1 MKHMKKGS
9 RWPVNPVVWVIVALL
24 VILGGYKFFY
34 PSHVEPEHT
43 TARQS
48 SSTKVIDVEE
58 GSSSA
63 KKATTKKHKHKSS
76 KDKLWTKKQDAKL
89 AAFISDWQQTMG
101 QSYTGTNSGS
111 SVTFQG
117 VTLPDYLSTG
127 TVYVNQQPVTM
138 KWTTNKKD
146 GSDYQVVAAY
156 AGTQY
161 LYLFTFHQ
169 QTPEVLVTSQAASD
183 GVNFKVTENA
193 QLVNGFQNIVNGQ
206 NGTADATQLDPS

>member
-1 MKHMKKGS
+1 
-9 RWPVNPVVWVIVALL
+9 
-24 VILGGYKFFY
+24 
-34 PSHVEPEHT
+34 
-43 TARQS
+43 
-48 SSTKVIDVEE
+48 
-58 GSSSA
+58 
-63 KKATTKKHKHKSS
+63 
-76 KDKLWTKKQDAKL
+76 
-89 AAFISDWQQTMG
+89 MG

-146 GSDYQVVAAY
+146 DSDYRVVAAY

-183 GVNFKVTENA
+183 RVNFKVTENA
-193 QLVNGFQNIVNGQ
+193 QLISGFQNIVNGQ
-206 NGTADATQLDPS
+206 SESTNSSQQ

>member
-34 PSHVEPEHT
+34 PNHVEPEHT

-127 TVYVNQQPVTM
+127 TVYVNHR
-138 KWTTNKKD
+138 
-146 GSDYQVVAAY
+146 VVAAY

-183 GVNFKVTENA
+183 RVNFKVTENA
-193 QLVNGFQNIVNGQ
+193 QLISGFQNIVNGQ
-206 NGTADATQLDPS
+206 SESTNSSQQ

>member
-34 PSHVEPEHT
+34 PNHVEPEHT

-58 GSSSA
+58 GLSSA

-206 NGTADATQLDPS
+206 SESTNSSQQ

>member
-1 MKHMKKGS
+1 M
-9 RWPVNPVVWVIVALL
+9 
-24 VILGGYKFFY
+24 
-34 PSHVEPEHT
+34 
-43 TARQS
+43 
-48 SSTKVIDVEE
+48 
-58 GSSSA
+58 
-63 KKATTKKHKHKSS
+63 
-76 KDKLWTKKQDAKL
+76 

-206 NGTADATQLDPS
+206 SESTNSSQQ

>member
-24 VILGGYKFFY
+24 VILVGYKFFY
-34 PSHVEPEHT
+34 PNHVEPEHT

-146 GSDYQVVAAY
+146 DSDYQVVAAY

-193 QLVNGFQNIVNGQ
+193 QLVSGFQNIVNGQ
-206 NGTADATQLDPS
+206 SESTDSSQQ

>member
-34 PSHVEPEHT
+34 PNHVEPEHT

-117 VTLPDYLSTG
+117 VTLPDYLSAG

-193 QLVNGFQNIVNGQ
+193 QLISGFQNIVNGQ
-206 NGTADATQLDPS
+206 SESTNSSQQ